1 MRARLPLT
9 LFVTALGVIAPG
21 SAHAR
26 DFPRDRTPGLPVEA
40 PGVPW
45 SHPFSVVAGGGTQ
58 RPADGVV
65 AGRADL
71 GRVWAGARDGAGR
84 VVLSSSSG
92 LWAVERDGRL
102 RRIAGVGGEVGHRDQ
117 LATLGDGSV
126 AVSTS
131 RSPVVFVVA
140 PGGHRAT
147 VLATTGDALPLGIG
161 TGPGGTLAAVAGGRL
176 LTRRGTQLVATGAR
190 LWEDDGI
197 REARGIGQVPGGGL
211 LVGSLFPNNG
221 ADGDPE
227 GDDSSL
233 LTVRGQAGPRTV
245 FSPPAPQA
253 VRKVAVLAS
262 GRALVAAN
270 ASTEGDLD
278 ARPLAL
284 AAGPRLDRQRFSYGV
299 GEEFYGWIARRRVLV
314 RHVDGKLWRSRWA
327 GPPADDVAR
336 DGGGDNVLVAS
347 AGRLWS
353 TRASL
358 GAPGLAGLWRGHV
371 TVRLAAAATVRVTAR
386 DRAGRVVAAAPARRL
401 PAGRSIVKLRG
412 LAHRG
417 LLRITIDARDGAAEH
432 TTAAWAFAGPRR
444 LAPAEADDVLS
455 GVARRLYIGF
465 EGAAA
470 HGVDQ
475 CTSVSALVV
484 RCRWSTAGSDVHP
497 TERTVTVQLR
507 SAGYL
512 LRPSRARPS
521 PIMGRNRRLL
531 GAPFDASA

>member
-9 LFVTALGVIAPG
+9 LVVTALGVMAAAP
-21 SAHAR
+21 AHAQ

-71 GRVWAGARDGAGR
+71 GTVWTGARDGAGR
-84 VVLSSSSG
+84 VLVASSSG
-92 LWAVERDGRL
+92 LWSVERDGRL
-102 RRIAGVGGEVGHRDQ
+102 RRIAGVAGEVGHRDQ
-117 LATLGDGSV
+117 LAALGDGSV

-131 RSPVVFVVA
+131 RSPDVFVVA

-147 VLATTGDALPLGIG
+147 VLATTDDALPLGIG
-161 TGPGGTLAAVAGGRL
+161 TGPGGTLAAVADGRL
-176 LTRRGTQLVATGAR
+176 LTRRGTLLVATGR
-190 LWEDDGI
+190 PLWDDDGI
-197 REARGIGQVPGGGL
+197 REPRGIGPIPGGGL
-211 LVGSLFPNNG
+211 LVGTLFPNNG
-221 ADGDPE
+221 VDGDPE

-233 LTVRGQAGPRTV
+233 LTVRGEADPRTV

-284 AAGPRLDRQRFSYGV
+284 AAGPHLDRQRFSYGV
-299 GEEFYGWIARRRVLV
+299 GEEFFGWIARRRVLV
-314 RHVDGKLWRSRWA
+314 RHVDGKLWRSRWV
-327 GPPADDVAR
+327 GPPADDVAP
-336 DGGGDNVLVAS
+336 DGDGDNVLVAS

-371 TVRLAAAATVRVTAR
+371 TVRLGAPAAVTVTAR
-386 DRAGRVVAAAPARRL
+386 DRAGHVVARGAARRL
-401 PAGRSIVKLRG
+401 PAGRSIVRLRG

-417 LLRITIDARDGAAEH
+417 LLRITIDARDGTAEH
-432 TTAAWAFAGPRR
+432 TTAAWAFAGPRH
-444 LAPAEADDVLS
+444 LTPAQADDVLS

-470 HGVDQ
+470 HGVDH
-475 CTSVSALVV
+475 CTSASVLVV
-484 RCRWSTAGSDVHP
+484 RCRWTTAGSDVHP

-507 SAGYL
+507 PAGYL
-512 LRPSRARPS
+512 VRPSRTRPS
-521 PIMGRNRRLL
+521 PTMGRNRHLL